1 MKKKQI
7 ALLLAALLCVSPV
20 AESMAVMGAEF
31 SSEEDSEAQN
41 AEKETLLEETADEA
55 VDIDATGK
63 HRRNLDIRRGRS
75 C

>member
-31 SSEEDSEAQN
+31 SS
-41 AEKETLLEETADEA
+41 
-55 VDIDATGK
+55 
-63 HRRNLDIRRGRS
+63 
-75 C
+75 